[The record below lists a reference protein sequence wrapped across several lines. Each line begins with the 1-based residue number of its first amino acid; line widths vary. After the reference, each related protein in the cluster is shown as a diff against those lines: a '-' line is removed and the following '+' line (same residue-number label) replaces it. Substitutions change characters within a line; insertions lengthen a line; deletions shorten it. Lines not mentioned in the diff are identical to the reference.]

1 MGSLTS
7 SFGTDTRKEK
17 EGVWI
22 ELTINDDGTTA
33 RMKILRMGASNKKFS
48 KRFASLSKKFR
59 TLRGNKKDLETQA
72 LREAFIETCLVEWE
86 NIENINDVPAG
97 GVKETYM
104 PLNNENAEKLFS
116 SLPELFDF
124 VVGQAMDLELF
135 QAEVNEEAAKNSF
148 PTSNTN

>member
-86 NIENINDVPAG
+86 NIENINDVPAV